1 MTTRDLQKPRSGRAI
16 ALWAAIGLIAA
27 AAGPVYAQAG
37 GASPNPRP
45 NLPDDDGRTAALEY
59 QQADQAVRELVQLTD
74 VTQLRNV
81 FTDQFIGRVEGAMSL
96 FGGSLDAQT
105 MNIVAEQ
112 TRAVVSERIADGDAL
127 YSVLAPIYEKH
138 FNLIELNQL
147 VNFYESP
154 LGQKLVRIS
163 PQLLTES
170 LDLGQEW
177 GMSLV
182 PEIVSRVRARM
193 NGASAASLAP
203 PEQEAATSAD
213 SIE

>member
-1 MTTRDLQKPRSGRAI
+1 MKTPGRQKPRDRLSIKTRAAI
-16 ALWAAIGLIAA
+16 ALIAVMPVAGLAQTSPSPETA
-27 AAGPVYAQAG
+27 PNRLNSPAGLDY
-37 GASPNPRP
+37 
-45 NLPDDDGRTAALEY
+45 E
-59 QQADQAVRELVQLTD
+59 QADAAVRELVKLTD

-96 FGGSLDAQT
+96 LGGTLGPET
-105 MNIVAEQ
+105 MNLVTEQ

-163 PQLLTES
+163 PELLTES
-170 LDLGQEW
+170 LDLGQQW

-193 NGASAASLAP
+193 NGASAASLAAEP
-203 PEQEAATSAD
+203 APANDDYPAPAPAE
-213 SIE
+213 

>member
-1 MTTRDLQKPRSGRAI
+1 MKTPGRQKPRDRLSIKTRAAI
-16 ALWAAIGLIAA
+16 ALIAVMPVAGL
-27 AAGPVYAQAG
+27 AQTSSATQ
-37 GASPNPRP
+37 AMANP
-45 NLPDDDGRTAALEY
+45 PDRSDSLDY
-59 QQADQAVRELVQLTD
+59 QQADAAVRKLVALTD

-81 FTDQFIGRVEGAMSL
+81 FTDQFIGRVESAMSL
-96 FGGSLDAQT
+96 LGGSLGPET
-105 MNIVAEQ
+105 MNLVTEQ

-147 VNFYESP
+147 VNFYQSP

-163 PQLLTES
+163 PELLTES
-170 LDLGQEW
+170 LDLGQQW

-193 NGASAASLAP
+193 NGASAASLAAEP
-203 PEQEAATSAD
+203 APADDAYAAPSPV
-213 SIE
+213 E

>member
-1 MTTRDLQKPRSGRAI
+1 MKTPDRQRPLDRLSIKTRVAI
-16 ALWAAIGLIAA
+16 ALIAVMPVAGL
-27 AAGPVYAQAG
+27 AQTSSATQ
-37 GASPNPRP
+37 AMANP
-45 NLPDDDGRTAALEY
+45 PDRSDSLDY
-59 QQADQAVRELVQLTD
+59 QQADAAVRKLVALTD

-81 FTDQFIGRVEGAMSL
+81 FTDQFIGRVESAMSL
-96 FGGSLDAQT
+96 LGGSLGPET
-105 MNIVAEQ
+105 MNLVTEQ

-147 VNFYESP
+147 VNFYQSP

-163 PQLLTES
+163 PELLTES
-170 LDLGQEW
+170 LDLGQQW

-193 NGASAASLAP
+193 NGASAASLAAEP
-203 PEQEAATSAD
+203 APADDAYAAPSPV
-213 SIE
+213 E